1 MSGSYVES
9 HDLGYVVSSARVYIT
24 TTSLTLFGSVTPSI
38 RLETSLDGITWNSSL
53 YGNVPNGY
61 QRKNFRY
68 VRVTYSVTALGGDDL
83 VRLDRISIQVKNDPK
98 IEVATLSLDHTDA
111 GGTEYICKTAFSDII
126 SVIATPLNSG
136 SINRVNVIIS
146 DSTSPQKIYV
156 QAWDISNNRISGTV
170 SLSIGGN

>member
-1 MSGSYVES
+1 MFLMDTKEK
-9 HDLGYVVSSARVYIT
+9 T
-24 TTSLTLFGSVTPSI
+24 
-38 RLETSLDGITWNSSL
+38 
-53 YGNVPNGY
+53 
-61 QRKNFRY
+61 FRY

-83 VRLDRISIQVKNDPK
+83 VRLDRISIQVKNDTK